1 VGTTG
6 PGPTSG
12 SDKLSTR
19 RLVLPPRLAL
29 PTWLDIPLIV
39 AIAVAIRLA
48 FFSSAPPFLNMDS
61 EGYFVPARDLVA
73 GLPFDLGL
81 RRTPTYPL
89 FIAAA
94 IALAGENLQTL
105 VTIQHFVFG
114 PTTAVLVYVLGRL
127 LTGRGVALAA
137 ALLTALSGPM
147 LLYEHYVMT
156 EAPFALLLL
165 GTLIALVLAMQRASW
180 PWAATAGLLFGLLVL
195 CRPSA
200 QVLAPLFACS
210 LFLGPG
216 PLRRRGVA
224 IAALGL
230 VAATMVLPWMT
241 LNWSRYGTF
250 AITGSGRFLLARTL
264 KEDPGGYSFDRPE
277 GLVEDATRAAARRIV
292 QQEAARRPPGSSAQ
306 RLREELGLSEAEAYR
321 IMGDLAREAILNRPV
336 YYAQTSGQFFVDIL
350 IGRPTVV
357 RREGLEWKE
366 VDWERRV
373 RPVFQKPI
381 YPLDEP
387 RAQALLS
394 IYDPARFGLI
404 VPTLFLVGLVF
415 AAVGVAPRWLLLP
428 GLTAT
433 VMIAASAALVGP
445 EIRYRYPQDPL
456 IALIAAQA
464 IATGIG
470 LAVAR
475 LSGSWRVEFP
485 MQKGTAQ

>member
-1 VGTTG
+1 VDTTG
-6 PGPTSG
+6 PAPASG
-12 SDKLSTR
+12 GGKLSTR
-19 RLVLPPRLAL
+19 RLVLPAHIAL
-29 PTWLDIPLIV
+29 PAWLDVLMIV
-39 AIAVAIRLA
+39 AVGLAIRLA

-73 GLPFDLGL
+73 GLPFELGL
-81 RRTPTYPL
+81 RRTPTYPF
-89 FIAAA
+89 FIAGVV
-94 IALAGENLQTL
+94 ALVGENLQTL
-105 VTIQHFVFG
+105 VTIQHLVFG
-114 PTTAVLVYVLGRL
+114 PTTAVLAYVLGRL

-137 ALLTALSGPM
+137 ALLTAISAPM

-165 GTLIALVLAMQRASW
+165 ATLIALVLAIRRTSW
-180 PWAATAGLLFGLLVL
+180 PWAAVAGLLFGLLVL

-200 QVLAPLFACS
+200 QVLAPLFAGA
-210 LFLGPG
+210 LFFGPG
-216 PLRRRGVA
+216 TLRRRGVA

-230 VAATMVLPWMT
+230 VAATVVLPWMA
-241 LNWSRYGTF
+241 LNWTRHGTF
-250 AITGSGRFLLARTL
+250 AIAGSGRFLLARTI
-264 KEDPGGYSFDRPE
+264 KEDPGGYTFDRPE
-277 GLVEDATRAAARRIV
+277 GLVEDAARAAARRIV

-336 YYAQTSGQFFVDIL
+336 YYVQSSGQFFVDIL
-350 IGRPTVV
+350 IGRPTIV
-357 RREGLEWKE
+357 RREGLEWSE
-366 VDWERRV
+366 VDWERRA
-373 RPVFQKPI
+373 RPLFQKPT

-394 IYDPARFGLI
+394 IYDPARFGPV
-404 VPTLFLVGLVF
+404 VPTLFLIGLLL
-415 AAVGVAPRWLLLP
+415 AAVGVAPRGLLLP

-456 IALIAAQA
+456 IALLAAQA

-470 LAVAR
+470 LVLAR

-485 MQKGTAQ
+485 VQKGTAQ